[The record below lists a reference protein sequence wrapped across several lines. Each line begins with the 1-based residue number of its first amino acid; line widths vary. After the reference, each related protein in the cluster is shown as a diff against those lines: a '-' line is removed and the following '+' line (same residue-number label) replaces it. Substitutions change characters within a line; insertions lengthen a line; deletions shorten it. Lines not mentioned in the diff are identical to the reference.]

1 MKEKSLI
8 GIKFIGWFQ
17 ILGALIVLLTLNV
30 KQTPAFNVRF
40 AVPFLPEV
48 LVKIF
53 VIILSLIIGYGYLKR
68 TKWGYFSMLIYSI
81 LFCCISIF
89 QMNQYNAQPFIGNFI
104 YSAFVV
110 IYTILHFKYFNKS
123 LGLV

>member
-30 KQTPAFNVRF
+30 RF

-53 VIILSLIIGYGYLKR
+53 VIILSLIIVYGYLKR

-104 YSAFVV
+104 YSACVV
-110 IYTILHFKYFNKS
+110 IYNITF
-123 LGLV
+123 